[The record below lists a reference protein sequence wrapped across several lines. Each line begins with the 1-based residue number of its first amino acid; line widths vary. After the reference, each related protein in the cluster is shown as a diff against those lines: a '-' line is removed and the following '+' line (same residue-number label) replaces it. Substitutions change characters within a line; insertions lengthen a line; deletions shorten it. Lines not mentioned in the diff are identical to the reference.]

1 MTRSLAWL
9 TASLFMLTAG
19 CIGTVPADDMG
30 GGGGNDMRTGTDD
43 GGPGD
48 TDMGSAEPNRC
59 QGEGCIGAPCT
70 VNADCS
76 KGKNEGTGAPIC
88 WAQTL
93 LNNNRYVPT
102 PGGYCTRECTSN
114 ADCGTGYCFQLPG
127 EAKKYCMALCRTANT
142 CRKPGYACT
151 FEGGAGMDGI
161 CFPDKNLDCQ
171 PTKGTCDAVVDASGV
186 PSQKG
191 GCIRAAFE
199 DKGICRVA
207 CQVGTKTCPKDFRFG
222 SASAPDQ
229 HCVFLDTTTDSAGRP
244 SPTGDKWKGAV
255 CMEYATP
262 QKMPGAACSFWDE
275 CTDGYQCDR
284 YNPDPAKQ
292 ICRQLCVQGAVNQDA
307 TLFVPTGAMPWTSAS
322 MCTTGGSACTNALQ
336 AGTQNGQP
344 GLCAP

>member
-9 TASLFMLTAG
+9 TASLLVLTAG
-19 CIGTVPADDMG
+19 CNMLVDPDMEMG
-30 GGGGNDMRTGTDD
+30 GGGGEMGSSDVDFAG
-43 GGPGD
+43 
-48 TDMGSAEPNRC
+48 TDMGPAEPNRC

-70 VNADCS
+70 TVADCT
-76 KGKNEGTGAPIC
+76 KGKNEGGDTGKVC
-88 WAQTL
+88 WKDTL
-93 LNNNRYVPT
+93 LNNPRYVPT
-102 PGGYCTRECTSN
+102 PGGYCTRECTSS

-171 PTKGTCDAVVDASGV
+171 PTRGTCDAVVDTSGV
-186 PSQKG
+186 PSAKG

-199 DKGICRVA
+199 DKGICRAA
-207 CQVGTKTCPKDFRFG
+207 CQVGTKTCPKDYRFG
-222 SASAPDQ
+222 TQTAPDQ
-229 HCVFLDTTTDSAGRP
+229 HCVFIDTTTDSAGRP

-262 QKMPGAACSFWDE
+262 QVMPGGPCSYWDE

-284 YNPDPAKQ
+284 YNSTPANQK
-292 ICRQLCVQGAVNQDA
+292 CRQLCVQGMVNQDA
-307 TLFVPTGAMPWTSAS
+307 TLFVPAGAMPWTAAS
-322 MCTTGGSACTNALQ
+322 TCTGGGGCTNALQ
-336 AGTQNGQP
+336 AGGQAGQP
-344 GLCAP
+344 GLCSM